1 MKNDDHWQ
9 EESRAMRG
17 QQQQQ
22 RSRQVQPFR
31 AQDCVFEY
39 KYTSVY
45 VRGSADYFG
54 GALAAQ
60 GAPEQLA
67 FVYSDS
73 TNLWRSRRGAWEQWL
88 P

>member
-1 MKNDDHWQ
+1 VF
-9 EESRAMRG
+9 A
-17 QQQQQ
+17 
-22 RSRQVQPFR
+22 
-31 AQDCVFEY
+31 DCVFEY
-39 KYTSVY
+39 KYSSVY

-73 TNLWRSRRGAWEQWL
+73 TNLWRSRR
-88 P
+88 